1 MKIHQ
6 IKQFFFLAGMS
17 VLALISGACEKVI
30 DLDLNEDDP
39 KFVIEGFVTKGET
52 VHQVR
57 ITKTLNFDEDQAFP
71 TVDNAVVVISDDAG
85 NAETLALVGPGLY
98 QTSSLLGVEGR
109 TYTITATVDGK
120 TFTAQSYLPFQV
132 PIDSLTTQT
141 FSFGPQ
147 LFILLVANRLDPAGV
162 ANYYQFELK
171 KNSELLKGI
180 TIQDDQLA
188 DGVEMLQPISFG
200 DYELGDTAEVT
211 MYCIDQPVYR
221 YFFALDQNGGGTNG
235 ATPANPESNFGTAC
249 LGYFSARTKET
260 KVKIIE

>member
-1 MKIHQ
+1 MKIKEMKN
-6 IKQFFFLAGMS
+6 IIFITFA
-17 VLALISGACEKVI
+17 VVVALTLGSCEKVI
-30 DLDLNEDDP
+30 DLDLNKDDP

-71 TVDNAVVVISDDAG
+71 TVDNAVVIISDNAG
-85 NAETLALVGPGLY
+85 NSETLSLVSPGLY

-109 TYTITATVDGK
+109 TYTISVTIGNE
-120 TFTAQSYLPFQV
+120 TFTAQSYLPYQV
-132 PIDSLTTQT
+132 AIDSLTTQN
-141 FSFGPQ
+141 FSFGPDS
-147 LFILLVANRLDPAGV
+147 FILLVANRLDPAGV

-171 KNSELLKGI
+171 KNSERLNGI
-180 TIQDDQLA
+180 YIQDDQLS
-188 DGVEMLQPISFG
+188 DGVEILQPVSFG
-200 DYELGDTAEVT
+200 DYEVGDTAEVT
-211 MYCIDQPVYR
+211 MYCIDQPVYK

-260 KVKIIE
+260 MVKIIE